1 MSASPSEREHPSRKD
16 AKRLCERYDEDQI
29 VIFFV
34 DRNTKEMGN
43 AFYGRNED
51 LLERTRKMV
60 EVLYENMK
68 SYVTSNAQR

>member
-1 MSASPSEREHPSRKD
+1 MSASPSEREHLIRED
-16 AKRLCERYDEDQI
+16 AKQLCEKYDEDQI

-34 DRNTKEMGN
+34 DRKTKEMGN

-60 EVLYENMK
+60 EVLYKSMK
-68 SYVTSNAQR
+68 SYLTGNEQR